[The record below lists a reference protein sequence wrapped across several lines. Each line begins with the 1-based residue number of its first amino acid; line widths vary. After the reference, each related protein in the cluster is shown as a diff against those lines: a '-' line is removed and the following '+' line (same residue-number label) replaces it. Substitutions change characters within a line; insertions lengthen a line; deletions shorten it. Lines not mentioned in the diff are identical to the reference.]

1 MLAKKDNCCMDFIKQ
16 GTKFILPVLIHYDLD
31 QVRSIEFLFS
41 QNPDRKN
48 TSKGPEN
55 VEKFALW
62 DSQNETAE
70 VFREPNE
77 NIINIVWTREDTY
90 KFKSKEKFFLDT
102 RITGN
107 DGYDIPTAICPLTM
121 SPTLFLE
128 NEELI

>member
-1 MLAKKDNCCMDFIKQ
+1 MDFIKQ

-62 DSQNETAE
+62 DSQNETEE

-77 NIINIVWTREDTY
+77 NIINISMLNTFVFDRTY
-90 KFKSKEKFFLDT
+90 SPVFLL
-102 RITGN
+102 
-107 DGYDIPTAICPLTM
+107 CQ
-121 SPTLFLE
+121 
-128 NEELI
+128 